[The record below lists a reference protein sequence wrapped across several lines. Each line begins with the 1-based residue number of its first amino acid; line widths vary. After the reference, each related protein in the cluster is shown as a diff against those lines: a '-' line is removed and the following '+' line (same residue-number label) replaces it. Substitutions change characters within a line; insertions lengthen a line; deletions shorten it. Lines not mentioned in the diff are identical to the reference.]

1 MCRFST
7 GAIGFSFDR
16 NLDLVG
22 KTATLL
28 VDQLLDDDVDFAAVG
43 RTEGQALDVD
53 GVTQIVAPA
62 DVQPGDM
69 VEVRITDADDY
80 DLVAELVLENPLEGA
95 N

>member
-28 VDQLLDDDVDFAAVG
+28 VDQLLDDDVDFA
-43 RTEGQALDVD
+43 ALDVD